1 MGIVKLDQKLPKMK
15 YNSEERIGVYSVGKI
30 FTQQLKWIFREQP
43 VNDFGIDAFV
53 EITSAGTEIPTGR
66 LIGVQ
71 IKSGKSY
78 FKESRDD
85 HFVFRGSK
93 RHLEYWL
100 NHSIPVVMVLYDQVS
115 DLGYWQEVNKSTVI
129 LTGKLFKLKIPKK
142 NVFQNTDR
150 YMLSNIALFKNT
162 YQYRL
167 WQVQSSIEQIR
178 LLLERK
184 QLYLYIEIDN
194 VPRSDEYHITL
205 VGMAEDCD
213 RYPEVFYNWDFEDPS
228 RFEHNF
234 FTIMGQSLK
243 EALNDTIPWADLFIN
258 GREFT
263 DEILMREIS
272 NDILSCGQEEFV
284 QDVAELADRG
294 AFLEL
299 ACYLTDSYYFK
310 LELRA
315 NELSQ
320 AFLFVDAFLNKEPIV
335 KNRMYL

>member
-1 MGIVKLDQKLPKMK
+1 MK

-53 EITSAGTEIPTGR
+53 EITSIGWDLSTLSPTGR

-78 FKESRDD
+78 FKESQDD

-100 NHSIPVVMVLYDQVS
+100 NHSIPVIMVLYDQVS
-115 DLGYWQEVNKSTVI
+115 DLAYWQQVDKTTVI
-129 LTGKLFKLKIPKK
+129 LTGNSFKLKIPKK
-142 NVFQNTDR
+142 NVLQNTDR
-150 YMLSNIALFKNT
+150 YTLSNIAFFKNT
-162 YQYRL
+162 YQYNL
-167 WQVQSSIEQIR
+167 WQLQSSIEQIR

-205 VGMAEDCD
+205 IGMAEDCD
-213 RYPEVFYNWDFEDPS
+213 SYPEVFYNWDFEDPN

-234 FTIMGQSLK
+234 FTITGQSLK
-243 EALNDTIPWADLFIN
+243 EAINDTIPWADLFIN

-263 DEILMREIS
+263 DEILTREIA
-272 NDILSCGQEEFV
+272 NDI
-284 QDVAELADRG
+284 
-294 AFLEL
+294 
-299 ACYLTDSYYFK
+299 
-310 LELRA
+310 
-315 NELSQ
+315 
-320 AFLFVDAFLNKEPIV
+320 
-335 KNRMYL
+335 